1 MQPSFAPVATIA
13 DIQRIEATPW
23 SPPCANTLEIF
34 RQAAEHY
41 GDKPALHFL
50 LQGTAE
56 ETPLSVSYRELLAK
70 IQQTANVLHALGLG
84 RNDVIAYVLPNLP
97 QTHYVIWGGEATGA
111 VAAVNP
117 LLEPQQIADI
127 LNACKA
133 TCLVTL
139 APSSGSDLWQKAGT
153 YVNLVP
159 SLRVVLQIDLGQFLP
174 GAQPREMRQETLAGR
189 PVWDFDAIVATQP
202 GDRLVSGR
210 VIAGS
215 DIASY
220 FHTGGTT
227 GLPKIAPHSHAN
239 EVYMAWAMMHAVA
252 MREGDVFLCGLPLFH
267 VNGVMVTGL
276 ANFLCGATVV
286 LATPQGYRAPKLLPN
301 FWRVIERYRVNYFSA
316 VPTIYS
322 ALLDLPLAGAKVDS
336 LRYAI
341 CGAAPMP
348 LQVFRRFEEVTG
360 VKILE
365 GYGLTEGTC
374 ASCLN
379 PPAGERRVG
388 SIGLRLPYQEMKTFV
403 IGADGLAERECAVD
417 EVGAVCIKGPNVF
430 PGYLRPEDNR
440 KLWADAE
447 RSWLNTG
454 DLGRIDAEGY
464 CWLTGRAKDVIIR
477 GGHNIDPQMIEEAL
491 CQHPAVAIAAAIGQP
506 DAYAGEVPAAYV
518 VLRPG
523 QQASGEELQEFAK
536 GRIAER
542 AAVPVRIEVIDQLP
556 VTAVGKIFKPALR
569 HRAIEYVLGRT
580 LAEQGIAATLA
591 VVEDPARGTLA
602 RVKVAPAAR
611 ATATAALERF
621 ALRTEIT
628 TD

>member
-13 DIQRIEATPW
+13 DIQRIEESPW
-23 SPPCANTLEIF
+23 SAPCPNTLEIF
-34 RQAAEHY
+34 RQAAQRY
-41 GDKPALHFL
+41 GDRPALHFL
-50 LQGTAE
+50 LQGNAE
-56 ETPLSVSYRELLAK
+56 ETPLTLSYQELLVK

-84 RNDVIAYVLPNLP
+84 RDDVIAYVLPNLP
-97 QTHYVIWGGEATGA
+97 HTHYVIWGGEATGT

-117 LLEPQQIADI
+117 MLEAQQIADI

-139 APSSGSDLWQKAGT
+139 APFTGSDLWQKAEA
-153 YVNLVP
+153 YVPLVD
-159 SLRVVLQIDLGQFLP
+159 SLRVVLQIDLGQFL
-174 GAQPREMRQETLAGR
+174 GAAPREQRQAMLAGR
-189 PVWDFDAIVATQP
+189 PVWDFDAIIATQP

-210 VIAGS
+210 VIKGE
-215 DIASY
+215 DVASY

-227 GLPKIAPHSHAN
+227 GAPKIAPHTHAN

-286 LATPQGYRAPKLLPN
+286 LATPQGYRNPKLLPN
-301 FWRVIERYRVNYFSA
+301 FWKILERYQVNYFSA
-316 VPTIYS
+316 VPTVYT
-322 ALLDLPLAGAKVDS
+322 ALLDIPLAGAKVDS

-348 LQVFRRFEEVTG
+348 LEVFRRFEQITG

-379 PPAGERRVG
+379 PPAGERRIG

-403 IGADGLAERECAVD
+403 IGADGLAERECAVG
-417 EVGAVCIKGPNVF
+417 ESGAVCIKGPNVF
-430 PGYLRPEDNR
+430 PGYLRPADNR
-440 KLWADAE
+440 NLWADTQ
-447 RSWLNTG
+447 RRWLNTG
-454 DLGRIDAEGY
+454 DLGRLDAEGY

-523 QQASGEELQEFAK
+523 QQVSGEEMQEFARS
-536 GRIAER
+536 RISER
-542 AAVPVRIEVIDQLP
+542 AAVPVRVEILDQLP

-580 LAEQGIAATLA
+580 LAEHGIDASISVA
-591 VVEDPARGTLA
+591 EDKQQGTLA
-602 RVKVAPAAR
+602 RIKVNPAAEA
-611 ATATAALERF
+611 ATRAALERF
-621 ALRTEIT
+621 ALKTEIA